1 MGSVK
6 KMSDNPFGVE
16 LDDLPAETRRK
27 SENGINASG
36 QRSSLSAADCE
47 EPENPLPGVFPAGA
61 AEDIRTEQQATLEN
75 ICIPVS
81 GKEYGD
87 RYVFRHG
94 GHAGPMSE
102 PDKKNSPADEEDG
115 FWVEKKAVDYSTG
128 LHGANSEFVTKMA
141 GLFSSSDGAGIT
153 DIHITENKH
162 VWIRTGGDMVKL
174 SIQTPQGGVSSFCSD
189 VLRIPSSFDKA
200 NSSCEHAGKRLRLR
214 FSKSMHNNQLFVRIL
229 PGRAPKLSAIKH
241 EKTFEFLR
249 GKFVP
254 GIVFVAGATGSGKS
268 TMLASVLQEYL
279 NTEPLHVSTVEDP
292 VEYLLFD
299 GMGEVSQRE
308 VPDDTP
314 DFPTAVKNVLRE
326 DPDIIF
332 IGEMRDPETA
342 KTALTAAETGH
353 LVFATVHASG
363 INGIIDRLLGMLA
376 DVNDAAL
383 RLSGAFLGG
392 IYLKLEKQED
402 GSFLRK
408 TRYLFADEQGEVR
421 RKIREM
427 RGYELDGMCEEIANS

>member
-1 MGSVK
+1 VGSVK

-200 NSSCEHAGKRLRLR
+200 NSSCEHAGKRLRLS

-241 EKTFEFLR
+241 EKTF
-249 GKFVP
+249 
-254 GIVFVAGATGSGKS
+254 
-268 TMLASVLQEYL
+268 
-279 NTEPLHVSTVEDP
+279 
-292 VEYLLFD
+292 
-299 GMGEVSQRE
+299 
-308 VPDDTP
+308 
-314 DFPTAVKNVLRE
+314 
-326 DPDIIF
+326 
-332 IGEMRDPETA
+332 
-342 KTALTAAETGH
+342 
-353 LVFATVHASG
+353 
-363 INGIIDRLLGMLA
+363 
-376 DVNDAAL
+376 
-383 RLSGAFLGG
+383 
-392 IYLKLEKQED
+392 
-402 GSFLRK
+402 
-408 TRYLFADEQGEVR
+408 
-421 RKIREM
+421 
-427 RGYELDGMCEEIANS
+427 

>member
-1 MGSVK
+1 VGSVK

-249 GKFVP
+249 GKVVP

-292 VEYLLFD
+292 VEY
-299 GMGEVSQRE
+299 
-308 VPDDTP
+308 
-314 DFPTAVKNVLRE
+314 LRE